1 MKQRTFHNNNK
12 RSEILDTPTGYLI
25 NFYEDNVLVHNRILP
40 LKDNPYIIA
49 EDFVHDGDTAPKL
62 LRD

>member
-1 MKQRTFHNNNK
+1 MKPYTFHNGNK
-12 RSEILDTPTGYLI
+12 RSEILKSPIGYII
-25 NFYEDNVLVHNRILP
+25 NFYEDNVLVHNRNVTLA
-40 LKDNPYIIA
+40 DNPYIIA